1 MSTSET
7 DRLAALRRYR
17 ILDTEPE
24 RGFDDLTH
32 LASHICGTPIA
43 LITLVD
49 ENRQWFKSRVGLT
62 VTETSRS
69 ISMCARAIEQPDVFV
84 IPDALEDR
92 RFRDNPLVV
101 GEPHVRFYAGAPLI
115 TPDGHALGTLC
126 VADRV
131 PRRLTADQLEAL
143 LALKRQVEMQ
153 LELRRNLTEL
163 EQALAGRDEAEAG
176 KTELI
181 SHLRS
186 ALDNLNR
193 LASLMPYCSNC
204 QLNMVVPADP
214 AAIPKVTDG
223 VVHMLTEKH
232 WSEAEI
238 MRVELALQE
247 ALANAI
253 RHGCRN
259 DVTQQVQC
267 IVTIDGANE
276 ITIVVRDPGTGFDP
290 KALPD
295 PLAEE
300 NLLKS
305 RGRGVFLINELMD
318 DVAFSDGGRQVEM
331 RRRNVEGRA
340 LPSAADALP
349 S

>member
-1 MSTSET
+1 MSTSESA
-7 DRLAALRRYR
+7 RLAALTRYR
-17 ILDTEPE
+17 ILDTQPE
-24 RGFDDLTH
+24 RAFDDLAL
-32 LASHICGTPIA
+32 LATQICGTPMA

-49 ENRQWFKSRVGLT
+49 EDRQWFKSRIG
-62 VTETSRS
+62 
-69 ISMCARAIEQPDVFV
+69 ISVDQTPRRISFCARAIEQPGLFV
-84 IPDALEDR
+84 IPDAREDV
-92 RFRDNPLVV
+92 RFCDNPLVV

-131 PRRLTADQLEAL
+131 PRTLTPDQVEAL

-153 LELRRNLTEL
+153 LELRHNLIEL
-163 EQALAGRDEAEAG
+163 EQALAARDRAEAAR
-176 KTELI
+176 TQLI
-181 SHLRS
+181 AQLRS
-186 ALDNLNR
+186 ALDNVNR

-204 QLNMVVPADP
+204 RMNMTIPADP

-223 VVHMLTEKH
+223 VMQMLTEKH
-232 WSEAEI
+232 WPESEI

-253 RHGCRN
+253 RHGCRA
-259 DVTQQVQC
+259 DPSKQVQC

-290 KALPD
+290 SALPH
-295 PLAEE
+295 PLQPE

-305 RGRGVFLINELMD
+305 SGRGVYLINELMD
-318 DVAFSDGGRQVEM
+318 DVAFSDRGRQVEM
-331 RRRNVEGRA
+331 RKRNVEAEPVQG
-340 LPSAADALP
+340 
-349 S
+349 